1 MTQVF
6 ADISMSLDGY
16 ITGPNDSVDN
26 PLGDQGERLHEW
38 VFGLKGWRARHG
50 MEGGRESRASELME
64 EAFSRSGSFLMGR
77 RMFDAGE
84 QPWGEEPPF
93 RGPVFVVTHR
103 AGAEIAK
110 RGGTT
115 FSFVT
120 DGIEEALRRAK
131 EAAGEK
137 DVSVAGGA
145 AVIQQLLAA
154 DLLDE
159 LQIHLVPVLLGGG
172 VPLFAALPGL
182 RELEPTRV
190 IDSPAVT
197 HLRLR
202 PARRA
207 DPTR

>member
-50 MEGGRESRASELME
+50 LEGGTEDRASELME

-84 QPWGEEPPF
+84 RPWGEEPPF
-93 RGPVFVVTHR
+93 RGPVFVVTHEAR
-103 AGAEIAK
+103 ADIAK

-131 EAAGEK
+131 EAAGGK

-154 DLLDE
+154 GLLDE
-159 LQIHLVPVLLGGG
+159 LQIHLVPVLLGDG
-172 VPLFAALPGL
+172 VPLFGSMPPGL
-182 RELEPTRV
+182 RELEPDRV
-190 IDSPAVT
+190 ITSPGVT

-202 PARRA
+202 PAR
-207 DPTR
+207 